1 MILKAAGRF
10 LTALFIAI
18 ALGVSLYLAMHF
30 VVQPIANKLK
40 PESPPRNQETPSAQ
54 LENNAPRQPEK
65 ETQSFSVK
73 KFIRGLFSV
82 AKNGAVFVFV
92 TVVVVLFR
100 SFLKK
105 KPKLLFTK

>member
-1 MILKAAGRF
+1 MIIKAAGRF

-18 ALGVSLYLAMHF
+18 TLGVSLYLAMHF
-30 VVQPIANKLK
+30 IVQPIANKLK
-40 PESPPRNQETPSAQ
+40 PESPPNNQESQSAQ
-54 LENNAPRQPEK
+54 SENNVPRQPEK
-65 ETQSFSVK
+65 ENQSFNAR

-82 AKNGAVFVFV
+82 AKNGVVFVFI

-105 KPKLLFTK
+105 KLNQGFPK